1 MPAMLHRSNPDGS
14 VLPSGGFSIPAM
26 PLPPAS
32 PARTPVHTRA
42 VRIEVF
48 RRDDGLWDL
57 EAQLHDS
64 KPHPLPLRGGVR
76 PAGEPVHWMH
86 LRVTI
91 DARFSIVAVAAASDA
106 VPYPGHCESAADGY
120 GRLVGL
126 NLLKN
131 FRAGVRERLGGVAGC
146 THMSELAQV
155 LPTAAVQAFAG
166 DPMAVEAAR
175 GTFGGGDSPPF
186 QLDRC
191 HAMRTDGEAVRLYY
205 PRWYR
210 GPGGK
215 TESVPIDFQGEDR

>member
-1 MPAMLHRSNPDGS
+1 
-14 VLPSGGFSIPAM
+14 M

-32 PARTPVHTRA
+32 SARTPVHTRA

-48 RRDDGLWDL
+48 RRDDGLWDV

-64 KPHPLPLRGGVR
+64 KPHPLPLRSGVR
-76 PAGEPVHWMH
+76 AAGEPVHWMH

-91 DARFSIVAVAAASDA
+91 DARFEVVAAEAASDA
-106 VPYPGHCESAADGY
+106 VPYPGHCDPAADGY
-120 GRLVGL
+120 RKLVGL
-126 NLLKN
+126 NLLKG
-131 FRAGVRERLGGVAGC
+131 FRRGVVERLGGVAGC
-146 THMSELAQV
+146 THLSELAQF

-166 DPMAVEAAR
+166 DATALEAAR
-175 GTFGGGDSPPF
+175 STFGGGDTPPF

-210 GPGGK
+210 AGGGEVE
-215 TESVPIDFQGEDR
+215 TVPIDSQGEDR